1 MLPNKN
7 SWLGGPG
14 RRLTGEKYGGARFCH
29 VLTSPT
35 RIIPRRNTNAP
46 SRMVFENRNAM
57 ITARCSASRFEEDV
71 VLVVAVG
78 VLVSH
83 SVVAETERRKYCT
96 WRFGGSYLYVLVL
109 GRGGH
114 ETCEPQ
120 VGAGSSD
127 MGISSHSHTA
137 VRIC

>member
-35 RIIPRRNTNAP
+35 RSIPRRNTNAP
-46 SRMVFENRNAM
+46 STMVFENRSAM
-57 ITARCSASRFEEDV
+57 TAQCSASGGFEEDV

-83 SVVAETERRKYCT
+83 SVVAEIERREYCT
-96 WRFGGSYLYVLVL
+96 WRCGGSCLYVLVL

-114 ETCEPQ
+114 E
-120 VGAGSSD
+120 
-127 MGISSHSHTA
+127 
-137 VRIC
+137 

>member
-1 MLPNKN
+1 M
-7 SWLGGPG
+7 
-14 RRLTGEKYGGARFCH
+14 
-29 VLTSPT
+29 
-35 RIIPRRNTNAP
+35 PRRNTDAP
-46 SRMVFENRNAM
+46 STMVFENRSA
-57 ITARCSASRFEEDV
+57 ITAQCSASGLEEDV

-83 SVVAETERRKYCT
+83 SVVAEIERRESCT
-96 WRFGGSYLYVLVL
+96 WRCGGSCLYVLVL

-114 ETCEPQ
+114 ETCELQ